1 MFFFDL
7 KTRFMAVLLGLYN
20 ANQAEKYLASRRLK
34 RAYLAAKK
42 TGSDALWRTPHSSGA
57 QENVAAWQDVA
68 NNARDLSRN
77 NPYIVGAKR
86 RFKANVI
93 CEGVWPRPKI
103 RIDGAES
110 KLELNKKLNQD
121 ILDRWEMWAPRACA
135 NGDSLYQLQRIA
147 AGHIFDDGQIL
158 IRRIFSREP
167 PYMQLELLEADYL
180 DTSKDTVTFKNV
192 AGQNRV
198 CGGIELNARNKPI
211 AYWLKQCHPA
221 EGMSESIRI
230 PAEDIIHVFDR
241 QRASDVT
248 GICGYASV
256 VKDVFR
262 LNEYA
267 YSTMDAARLGNHF
280 AVWIESPY
288 INDFGEVLSQPQAE
302 SAGTADSRRH
312 KYITPAGVM
321 YGLPGEK
328 PHIMKPEQPSSQY
341 DAFIR
346 KSLQAVSVGAG
357 VGYES
362 VSQDGSQSNFA
373 SSRAMLL
380 IERAFTKMLQS
391 VLEEQMHSGI
401 YRWFIENEKD
411 FGKPPLRLPEYDM
424 NRQKYLRVHFSRPIQ
439 EWVDP
444 WKDIAARVS
453 RINANLSTETDEA
466 EDQGRDIEEIYATKA
481 YEAELKRRFKLTDE
495 IELSAKF
502 PRPSEIEE
510 GGENKDAGKSITE

>member
-1 MFFFDL
+1 MFFFDMQ
-7 KTRFMAVLLGLYN
+7 TRLTACLLGLYDVKR
-20 ANQAEKYLASRRLK
+20 AERYLVERRLK

-42 TGSDALWRTPHSSGA
+42 TGSDSLWRTPHSSGA
-57 QENVAAWQDVA
+57 QENTAAWQDVA
-68 NNARDLSRN
+68 NNARDLARN

-86 RFKANVI
+86 RFKANLI

-103 RIDGAES
+103 RVEGAKS
-110 KLELNKKLNQD
+110 RLDLNKALNQE
-121 ILDRWEMWAPRACA
+121 ILDRWELWSPSASA
-135 NGDSLYQLQRIA
+135 NGDSIYQLQRVV
-147 AGHIFDDGQIL
+147 AGHIFDDGQVL
-158 IRRIFSREP
+158 IRRIFSRKW
-167 PYMQLELLEADYL
+167 PYMQVEALEADYL
-180 DTSKDTVTFKNV
+180 DTSKDTISYRYN
-192 AGQNRV
+192 AGEKRI
-198 CGGIELNARNKPI
+198 CGGIELDGHNKPI

-221 EGMSESIRI
+221 EGTSDSVRV
-230 PAEDIIHVFDR
+230 PASDIIHVFDR

-288 INDFGEVLSQPQAE
+288 INDFGEVISQPQTG
-302 SAGTADSRRH
+302 SAGDAQSRRY

-341 DAFIR
+341 DSFIR

-362 VSQDGSQSNFA
+362 VSQDGSQANFA

-380 IERAFTKMLQS
+380 IERAFTKMMQS

-401 YRWFIENEKD
+401 YRWFIESEMD
-411 FGKPPLRLPEYDM
+411 FGKPPLRLPGYESLP
-424 NRQKYLRVHFSRPIQ
+424 QKYLRVRFSRPVQ

-444 WKDIAARVS
+444 WKDVAARVS

-466 EDQGRDIEEIYATKA
+466 EDQGQDIEEIYATKA
-481 YEAELKRRFKLTDE
+481 YEAELKKKLGLTLVE
-495 IELSAKF
+495 PSSQF
-502 PRPSEIEE
+502 PRPNEIQEE
-510 GGENKDAGKSITE
+510 GGETEDASSKK